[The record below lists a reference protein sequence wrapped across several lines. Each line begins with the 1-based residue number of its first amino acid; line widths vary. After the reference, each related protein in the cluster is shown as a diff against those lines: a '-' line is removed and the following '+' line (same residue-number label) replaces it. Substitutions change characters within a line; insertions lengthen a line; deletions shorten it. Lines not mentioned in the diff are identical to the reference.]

1 MSGMADDPQASG
13 ADKSA
18 AQSGGRQEVQQA
30 KADADAEA
38 DQAMARRLAEDAA
51 EVTRLADA
59 GFAGRPYQDFE
70 ERLIRY
76 ARALLTAWLLSG
88 EIFARCRAKGMGLPG
103 PARLPAHEDCGDM
116 AADTLV
122 HGLRD
127 FRRRALVDGGW
138 KPEDGARLD
147 TSFVDGLLE
156 PFANAYRGWNVQAQR
171 EVDELMRRDPEATE
185 ADLQEIAADP
195 ATSDPQEI
203 VMRRSA
209 VQEALGALADT
220 TARVLV
226 LGQMGYRPSE
236 IAELMDMTPSAVE
249 ETLRRHRSETRS
261 KEDEPD
267 A

>member
-13 ADKSA
+13 ADESA
-18 AQSGGRQEVQQA
+18 AQPGGQQEGRPA
-30 KADADAEA
+30 EAGADAET
-38 DQAMARRLAEDAA
+38 DQAMARRLTEDAA

-76 ARALLTAWLLSG
+76 SKALLTAWLLSG

-103 PARLPAHEDCGDM
+103 PARLPTDEDCGDM

-122 HGLRD
+122 DGLRD
-127 FRRRALVDGGW
+127 FRRRALVEGGW
-138 KPEDGARLD
+138 RPEGGAPLD
-147 TSFVDGLLE
+147 RSFVDGLLE
-156 PFANAYRGWNVQAQR
+156 PFANVYRGWNVQAQR

-185 ADLQEIAADP
+185 ADMEQIAADP
-195 ATSDPQEI
+195 GTSDPQEI

-209 VQEALGALADT
+209 VKEALASLADN
-220 TARVLV
+220 TARVLLLHQ
-226 LGQMGYRPSE
+226 LGYGPSE
-236 IAELMDMTPSAVE
+236 IAELMDMTPPAVE
-249 ETLRRHRSETRS
+249 ETLRRHRSNSRS

>member
-13 ADKSA
+13 ADESA
-18 AQSGGRQEVQQA
+18 TQPGGQQEGQP
-30 KADADAEA
+30 ADADADA
-38 DQAMARRLAEDAA
+38 DQAIARRLAEDAA
-51 EVTRLADA
+51 EVARLADA

-76 ARALLTAWLLSG
+76 GKALLTAWLLSG

-103 PARLPAHEDCGDM
+103 PARLPTHEDCGDIT
-116 AADTLV
+116 ADTLV
-122 HGLRD
+122 LGLRD
-127 FRRRALVDGGW
+127 FRRRALVEGGW
-138 KPEDGARLD
+138 RPEGGARLD
-147 TSFVDGLLE
+147 SSFVNGLLE

-185 ADLQEIAADP
+185 ADMEEIAADP
-195 ATSDPQEI
+195 STSDPQEI

-209 VQEALGALADT
+209 VEEALASLADN

-226 LGQMGYRPSE
+226 LDQMGYGPSE
-236 IAELMDMTPSAVE
+236 IAELMDMTPPAVE
-249 ETLRRHRSETRS
+249 EILRRHRSHTPS
-261 KEDEPD
+261 KEDEPG